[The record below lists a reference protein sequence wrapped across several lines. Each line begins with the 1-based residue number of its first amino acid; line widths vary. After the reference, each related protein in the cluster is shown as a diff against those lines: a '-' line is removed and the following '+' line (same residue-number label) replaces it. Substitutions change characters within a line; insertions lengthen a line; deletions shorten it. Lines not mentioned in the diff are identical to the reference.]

1 MLTVNNLSKTYA
13 DNVVLRDA
21 SFNLSA
27 GERIGLVGPNG
38 SGKTTLLHIIA
49 GKETPDS
56 GSVQLAPS
64 LRVGYL
70 TQGFEAPPGSTIQS
84 CLDDVRGSHVPPAAK
99 ELHGAR
105 APGARDP

>member
-1 MLTVNNLSKTYA
+1 MLTVNNLSKTYG
-13 DNVVLRDA
+13 DNVILRDV

-27 GERIGLVGPNG
+27 GERIGRAAPNG

-70 TQGFEAPPGSTIQS
+70 TQGFEAPPGSTLQS
-84 CLDDVRGSHVPPAAK
+84 LPAEVRGSPAPR
-99 ELHGAR
+99 EAR
-105 APGARDP
+105 